1 MLAFSTNPARWH
13 TGSRYVQARR
23 ADANGAF
30 RVSELPPG
38 DYSVVAIDRF
48 ERGELQN
55 REMLESLAGS
65 AQRITLVERG
75 RLVRDLPLT
84 PR

>member
-1 MLAFSTNPARWH
+1 MERVSVWARLFDALARWH

-38 DYSVVAIDRF
+38 DYWIVVIDRF
-48 ERGELQN
+48 EQGKLQN
-55 REMLESLAGS
+55 REMLGSLA
-65 AQRITLVERG
+65 
-75 RLVRDLPLT
+75 
-84 PR
+84 